1 MSAPPAAKR
10 ARSHALDAAVSIV
23 AAPGLGVPDDLL
35 VLADGNLLS
44 TLSVCLRPRGSASA
58 VAGVAPDMVM
68 LADTRAPAVRAHAPL
83 AVTRVEAGAVL
94 SADLLV
100 VCWQIA
106 TRTAWH
112 ADGTK
117 KHLRLR
123 WPSAMNSP
131 RILLRTLEQCPE
143 NSRR

>member
-83 AVTRVEAGAVL
+83 AVTPGDAGAVL
-94 SADLLV
+94 ADLLAV
-100 VCWQIA
+100 MPANGC
-106 TRTAWH
+106 H
-112 ADGTK
+112 
-117 KHLRLR
+117 
-123 WPSAMNSP
+123 
-131 RILLRTLEQCPE
+131 
-143 NSRR
+143 